1 MTYFCQNFRWPD
13 IIIFYNL
20 FFIKKELNF
29 YFLDFSNLTGFGA
42 KNDDDDEEV
51 NDSDLFGE
59 NSEADSEE
67 YPYSEDGEDDDAYEP
82 EVVTQPEED
91 SDDDCLFAKGTN

>member
-1 MTYFCQNFRWPD
+1 MKIFNF
-13 IIIFYNL
+13 N
-20 FFIKKELNF
+20 
-29 YFLDFSNLTGFGA
+29 FLDFSNLTGFGA
-42 KNDDDDEEV
+42 KNDDDEDEV

-67 YPYSEDGEDDDAYEP
+67 YPYSEDGEDDGDDAYEP
-82 EVVTQPEED
+82 EVITQGVEEE

>member
-1 MTYFCQNFRWPD
+1 MKK
-13 IIIFYNL
+13 IFNE
-20 FFIKKELNF
+20 F
-29 YFLDFSNLTGFGA
+29 FLDFSNLTGFGA
-42 KNDDDDEEV
+42 KNDDDEDEV

-67 YPYSEDGEDDDAYEP
+67 YPYSEDGEDDDEAYEP
-82 EVVTQPEED
+82 EVILQEVEEE